1 MKRIL
6 KALIFSVAFSFL
18 IVGCASK
25 TAPVELEGK
34 EQIRAIQIEAN
45 RTVMIGDAYD
55 YEFGSDYR
63 AAKAEFEHLKSLYPH
78 AVEVNRIS
86 IATDAF
92 NEPHASALLFELWLD
107 RESLPLADQLALY
120 KHPNFTGFKDR
131 EILQFSFKILG
142 VPMRVKDREQILKN
156 RALAKPLSLNAVVFV
171 DSGRLSEES
180 ARKKG
185 DMQDAIITMFSP
197 VWMPVSAV
205 IQSLGAIFDDEK

>member
-6 KALIFSVAFSFL
+6 KALIFSMAFSFL

-107 RESLPLADQLALY
+107 RESLPLADQLVLY
-120 KHPNFTGFKDR
+120 KHSNFTGFKDR

-142 VPMRVKDREQILKN
+142 VPTRVKDRDRILKKY
-156 RALAKPLSLNAVVFV
+156 ALAKPLSLNAVVFI

-180 ARKKG
+180 VRKNG
-185 DMQDAIITMFSP
+185 ETQDAVLTMFSP
-197 VWMPVSAV
+197 VWMPVAAV
-205 IQSLGAIFDDEK
+205 MQSLGALFDNE

>member
-1 MKRIL
+1 MNLTKFYTIL
-6 KALIFSVAFSFL
+6 VFL
-18 IVGCASK
+18 ILFAFTGCASK
-25 TAPVELEGK
+25 TAPVKLEGK
-34 EQIRAIQIEAN
+34 EQIRAVITEAN

-55 YEFGSDYR
+55 YDFSGDYR
-63 AAKAEFEHLKSLYPH
+63 AAKAEFERLKSLY
-78 AVEVNRIS
+78 AYAIEMNRIS

-92 NEPHASALLFELWLD
+92 NEPHASALFFELWLD

-142 VPMRVKDREQILKN
+142 VPMCVKDREQILKN

-180 ARKKG
+180 ARKNG
-185 DMQDAIITMFSP
+185 ETQDAILTMFSP
-197 VWMPVSAV
+197 VWMPISAV

>member
-107 RESLPLADQLALY
+107 RESLPLADQLVLY

-142 VPMRVKDREQILKN
+142 VPTRVKDRDRILKKY
-156 RALAKPLSLNAVVFV
+156 ALAKPLSLNAVVFI

-180 ARKKG
+180 VRKNG
-185 DMQDAIITMFSP
+185 EMQDAVLTMFSP
-197 VWMPVSAV
+197 VWMPVAAV
-205 IQSLGAIFDDEK
+205 MQSLGALFDNE

>member
-6 KALIFSVAFSFL
+6 KALIFSVEFSFL
-18 IVGCASK
+18 IVGCTSK

-55 YEFGSDYR
+55 YEFSSDYR

-78 AVEVNRIS
+78 AVEINKIS

-92 NEPHASALLFELWLD
+92 NEPHVSALLFELWLD
-107 RESLPLADQLALY
+107 RESLPLADQLVLY

-142 VPMRVKDREQILKN
+142 VPTRVKDRDRILKKY
-156 RALAKPLSLNAVVFV
+156 ALAKPLSLNAVVFI

-180 ARKKG
+180 VRKNG
-185 DMQDAIITMFSP
+185 ETQDAVLTMFSP
-197 VWMPVSAV
+197 VWMPVAAV
-205 IQSLGAIFDDEK
+205 MQSLGALFDNE

>member
-1 MKRIL
+1 MNLTKFHTIL
-6 KALIFSVAFSFL
+6 VFL
-18 IVGCASK
+18 ILFAFTGCASK

-107 RESLPLADQLALY
+107 RESLPLADQLVLY

-142 VPMRVKDREQILKN
+142 VPTRVKDRDRILKKY
-156 RALAKPLSLNAVVFV
+156 ALAKPLSLNAVVFI

-180 ARKKG
+180 VRKNG
-185 DMQDAIITMFSP
+185 EMQDAVLTMFSP
-197 VWMPVSAV
+197 VWMPVAAV
-205 IQSLGAIFDDEK
+205 MQSLGALFDNE

>member
-25 TAPVELEGK
+25 TVPVELEGK

-45 RTVMIGDAYD
+45 RTIMIGDAYD

-63 AAKAEFEHLKSLYPH
+63 VAKAEFERLKSLYPH

-107 RESLPLADQLALY
+107 RESLPLADQLVLY

-142 VPMRVKDREQILKN
+142 VPTRVKDRDRILKKY
-156 RALAKPLSLNAVVFV
+156 ALAKPLSLNAIVFV

-180 ARKKG
+180 VRKNG
-185 DMQDAIITMFSP
+185 ETQDAVLTMFSP
-197 VWMPVSAV
+197 VWMPVAAV
-205 IQSLGAIFDDEK
+205 MQSLGALFDNE

>member
-6 KALIFSVAFSFL
+6 KALIFSMAFSFL

-34 EQIRAIQIEAN
+34 EQIRAIQKEAN

-107 RESLPLADQLALY
+107 RESLPLADQLVLY
-120 KHPNFTGFKDR
+120 KHPNFMDFKDR

-142 VPMRVKDREQILKN
+142 VPTRAKDRDRILKKY
-156 RALAKPLSLNAVVFV
+156 ALAKPLSLNAVIFI
-171 DSGRLSEES
+171 DSGRLSEENV
-180 ARKKG
+180 RKNG
-185 DMQDAIITMFSP
+185 ETQDAVLTMFSP
-197 VWMPVSAV
+197 VWMPVATV
-205 IQSLGAIFDDEK
+205 MQSLGALFDNE

>member
-6 KALIFSVAFSFL
+6 KALIFSAAFSFL

-45 RTVMIGDAYD
+45 RTIMIGDAYD

-63 AAKAEFEHLKSLYPH
+63 VAKAEFEHLKSLYPH

-92 NEPHASALLFELWLD
+92 NEPHVSALLFELWLD
-107 RESLPLADQLALY
+107 RESLPLADQLVLY

-142 VPMRVKDREQILKN
+142 VPTRVKDRDRILKKIC
-156 RALAKPLSLNAVVFV
+156 AC
-171 DSGRLSEES
+171 
-180 ARKKG
+180 
-185 DMQDAIITMFSP
+185 
-197 VWMPVSAV
+197 
-205 IQSLGAIFDDEK
+205 

>member
-6 KALIFSVAFSFL
+6 KALIFSMAFSFL

-107 RESLPLADQLALY
+107 RESLPLADQLVLY
-120 KHPNFTGFKDR
+120 KHPNFMDFKDR

-142 VPMRVKDREQILKN
+142 VPTRAKDRDRILKKY
-156 RALAKPLSLNAVVFV
+156 ALAKPLSLNAVIFI
-171 DSGRLSEES
+171 DSGRLSEENV
-180 ARKKG
+180 RKNG
-185 DMQDAIITMFSP
+185 ETQDAVLTMFSP
-197 VWMPVSAV
+197 VWMPIAAV
-205 IQSLGAIFDDEK
+205 MQSLGALFDNE

>member
-63 AAKAEFEHLKSLYPH
+63 AAKAEFEHLKSLYSH

-107 RESLPLADQLALY
+107 RESLPLADQLVLY

-142 VPMRVKDREQILKN
+142 VPTRVKDRDRILKKY
-156 RALAKPLSLNAVVFV
+156 ALAKPLSLNAVVFI

-180 ARKKG
+180 VRKNG
-185 DMQDAIITMFSP
+185 EMQDAVLTMFSP
-197 VWMPVSAV
+197 VWMPVAAV
-205 IQSLGAIFDDEK
+205 MQSLGALFDNE

>member
-25 TAPVELEGK
+25 TSPVELEGK

-55 YEFGSDYR
+55 YEFSSDYR
-63 AAKAEFEHLKSLYPH
+63 AAKAEFEHLKSLYSH

-107 RESLPLADQLALY
+107 RESLPLADQLVLY

-142 VPMRVKDREQILKN
+142 VPTRVKDRDRILKKY
-156 RALAKPLSLNAVVFV
+156 ALAKPLSLNAVVFI

-180 ARKKG
+180 VRKNG
-185 DMQDAIITMFSP
+185 EMQDAVLTMFSP
-197 VWMPVSAV
+197 VWMPVAAV
-205 IQSLGAIFDDEK
+205 MQSLGALFDNE

>member
-45 RTVMIGDAYD
+45 RTIMIGDAYD

-63 AAKAEFEHLKSLYPH
+63 VAKAEFERLKSLYPH

-107 RESLPLADQLALY
+107 RESLPLADQLVLY

-142 VPMRVKDREQILKN
+142 VPTRVKDRDRILKKY
-156 RALAKPLSLNAVVFV
+156 ALAKPLSLNAVVFI

-180 ARKKG
+180 VRKKG
-185 DMQDAIITMFSP
+185 EMQDAVLTMFSP
-197 VWMPVSAV
+197 VWMPVAAV
-205 IQSLGAIFDDEK
+205 MQSLGALFDNE

>member
-6 KALIFSVAFSFL
+6 KALIFSVEFSFL
-18 IVGCASK
+18 IVGCTSK

-55 YEFGSDYR
+55 YEFGSGYR

-107 RESLPLADQLALY
+107 RESLPLADQLVLY
-120 KHPNFTGFKDR
+120 KHSNFTGFKDR

-142 VPMRVKDREQILKN
+142 VPTRVKDRDRIIKKY
-156 RALAKPLSLNAVVFV
+156 ALAKPLSLNAIVFV
-171 DSGRLSEES
+171 DSGRLSGES
-180 ARKKG
+180 VRKNG
-185 DMQDAIITMFSP
+185 ETQDAVLTMFSP
-197 VWMPVSAV
+197 VWMPVAAV
-205 IQSLGAIFDDEK
+205 MQSLGALFDNE

>member
-18 IVGCASK
+18 IVGCANK

-34 EQIRAIQIEAN
+34 KQIRAIQIEAN
-45 RTVMIGDAYD
+45 RTVMISDAYD

-107 RESLPLADQLALY
+107 RESLPLADQLVLY
-120 KHPNFTGFKDR
+120 KHPNFMGFKDR

-142 VPMRVKDREQILKN
+142 VPTRVKDRDRILKKY
-156 RALAKPLSLNAVVFV
+156 ALAKPLSLNAVVFI

-180 ARKKG
+180 VRKNG
-185 DMQDAIITMFSP
+185 ETQDAVLTMFSP
-197 VWMPVSAV
+197 VWMPVAAV
-205 IQSLGAIFDDEK
+205 MQSLGALFDNE

>member
-6 KALIFSVAFSFL
+6 KALIFSVEFSFL
-18 IVGCASK
+18 IVGCTSK

-63 AAKAEFEHLKSLYPH
+63 AAKSEFEHLKSLYPH

-92 NEPHASALLFELWLD
+92 NEPHVSALLFELWLD
-107 RESLPLADQLALY
+107 RESLPLADQLVLY
-120 KHPNFTGFKDR
+120 KHPNFTGFKNR

-142 VPMRVKDREQILKN
+142 VPTRVKDRDRIIKKYV
-156 RALAKPLSLNAVVFV
+156 LAKPLSLNAIVFV
-171 DSGRLSEES
+171 DSGRLSGES
-180 ARKKG
+180 VRKNG
-185 DMQDAIITMFSP
+185 ETQDAVLTMFSP
-197 VWMPVSAV
+197 VWMPVAAV
-205 IQSLGAIFDDEK
+205 MQSLGALFDNE

>member
-55 YEFGSDYR
+55 YEFGSNYR

-107 RESLPLADQLALY
+107 RESLPLADQLVLY

-142 VPMRVKDREQILKN
+142 VPTRVKDRDRILKKY
-156 RALAKPLSLNAVVFV
+156 ALAKPLSLNAVVFI

-180 ARKKG
+180 VRKNG
-185 DMQDAIITMFSP
+185 ETQDAVLTMFSP
-197 VWMPVSAV
+197 VWMPVAAV
-205 IQSLGAIFDDEK
+205 MQSLGALFDNE

>member
-6 KALIFSVAFSFL
+6 KALIFSVEFSFL
-18 IVGCASK
+18 IVGCTSK

-78 AVEVNRIS
+78 AVEINKIS

-92 NEPHASALLFELWLD
+92 NEPHVSALLFELWLD
-107 RESLPLADQLALY
+107 RESLPLADQLVLY

-142 VPMRVKDREQILKN
+142 VPTRVKDRDRIIKKY
-156 RALAKPLSLNAVVFV
+156 ALAKPLSLNAIVFV
-171 DSGRLSEES
+171 DSGRLSGES
-180 ARKKG
+180 VRKNG
-185 DMQDAIITMFSP
+185 ETQDAVLTMFSP
-197 VWMPVSAV
+197 VWMPVAAV
-205 IQSLGAIFDDEK
+205 MQSLGALFDNE

>member
-45 RTVMIGDAYD
+45 RTIMIGDAYD

-63 AAKAEFEHLKSLYPH
+63 VAKAEFERLKSLYPH

-92 NEPHASALLFELWLD
+92 NEPHVSALLFELWLD
-107 RESLPLADQLALY
+107 RESLPLADQLVLY

-142 VPMRVKDREQILKN
+142 VPTRVKDRDRILKKY
-156 RALAKPLSLNAVVFV
+156 ALAKPLSLNAIVFV
-171 DSGRLSEES
+171 DSGRLSGES
-180 ARKKG
+180 VRKNG
-185 DMQDAIITMFSP
+185 ETQDAVLTMFSP
-197 VWMPVSAV
+197 VWMPVAAV
-205 IQSLGAIFDDEK
+205 MQSLGALFDNE

>member
-18 IVGCASK
+18 IVGCANK

-34 EQIRAIQIEAN
+34 EQIRAIQKEAN

-63 AAKAEFEHLKSLYPH
+63 AAKAEFEHLKSLYSH

-107 RESLPLADQLALY
+107 RESLPLADQLVLY

-142 VPMRVKDREQILKN
+142 VPTRVKDRDRILKKY
-156 RALAKPLSLNAVVFV
+156 ALTKPLSLNAVVFI

-180 ARKKG
+180 VRKNG
-185 DMQDAIITMFSP
+185 EMQDAVLTMFSP
-197 VWMPVSAV
+197 VWMPVAAV
-205 IQSLGAIFDDEK
+205 MQSLGALFDNE

>member
-92 NEPHASALLFELWLD
+92 NEPHVSALLFELWLD
-107 RESLPLADQLALY
+107 REGLPLADQLVLY
-120 KHPNFTGFKDR
+120 KHPNFTGFKNR

-142 VPMRVKDREQILKN
+142 VPTRAKDRDRILKKY
-156 RALAKPLSLNAVVFV
+156 ALAKPLSLNAVVFI
-171 DSGRLSEES
+171 DSGRLSGENV
-180 ARKKG
+180 RKNG
-185 DMQDAIITMFSP
+185 ETQDAVLTMFSP
-197 VWMPVSAV
+197 VWMPVAAV
-205 IQSLGAIFDDEK
+205 MQSLGVLFDNE

>member
-55 YEFGSDYR
+55 YEFSSDYR
-63 AAKAEFEHLKSLYPH
+63 AAKAEFEHLKSLYSH

-107 RESLPLADQLALY
+107 RESLPLADQLVLY

-142 VPMRVKDREQILKN
+142 VPTRVKDRDRILKKY
-156 RALAKPLSLNAVVFV
+156 ALAKPLSLNAVVFI
-171 DSGRLSEES
+171 DSGRLSGENV
-180 ARKKG
+180 RKNG
-185 DMQDAIITMFSP
+185 ETQDAVLTMFSP
-197 VWMPVSAV
+197 VWMPVAAV
-205 IQSLGAIFDDEK
+205 MQSLGALFDNE

>member
-6 KALIFSVAFSFL
+6 KALIFSMAFSFL

-25 TAPVELEGK
+25 TTPVELEGK

-107 RESLPLADQLALY
+107 RESLPLADQLVLY

-142 VPMRVKDREQILKN
+142 VPTRVKDRDRILKKY
-156 RALAKPLSLNAVVFV
+156 ALAKPLSLNAVVFI

-180 ARKKG
+180 VRKNG
-185 DMQDAIITMFSP
+185 ETQDAVLTMFSP
-197 VWMPVSAV
+197 VWMPVAAV
-205 IQSLGAIFDDEK
+205 MQSLGALFDNE

>member
-6 KALIFSVAFSFL
+6 KALIFSMAFSFL

-107 RESLPLADQLALY
+107 RESLPLADQLVLY

-142 VPMRVKDREQILKN
+142 VPTRVKDRDRILKKY
-156 RALAKPLSLNAVVFV
+156 ALAKPLSLNAVVFV

-180 ARKKG
+180 MRKS
-185 DMQDAIITMFSP
+185 DETQDAVLTMFSP
-197 VWMPVSAV
+197 VWMPIAAV
-205 IQSLGAIFDDEK
+205 MQSLGALFDNE

>member
-6 KALIFSVAFSFL
+6 KALIFSMAFSFL

-45 RTVMIGDAYD
+45 RTIMIGDAYD

-63 AAKAEFEHLKSLYPH
+63 VAKAEFERLKSLYPH

-92 NEPHASALLFELWLD
+92 NEPHTSALLFELWLD
-107 RESLPLADQLALY
+107 RESLPLADQLVLY

-142 VPMRVKDREQILKN
+142 VPTRVKDRDRILKKY
-156 RALAKPLSLNAVVFV
+156 ALAKPLSLNAIVFV

-180 ARKKG
+180 VRKNG
-185 DMQDAIITMFSP
+185 ETQDAVLTMFSP
-197 VWMPVSAV
+197 VWMPVAAV
-205 IQSLGAIFDDEK
+205 MQSLGALFDNE

>member
-6 KALIFSVAFSFL
+6 KALIFSMAFSFL
-18 IVGCASK
+18 VVGCASK

-55 YEFGSDYR
+55 YEFGSNYR

-107 RESLPLADQLALY
+107 CESLPLADQLVLY

-142 VPMRVKDREQILKN
+142 VPTRVKDRDRILKKY
-156 RALAKPLSLNAVVFV
+156 ALAKPLSLNAVVFI

-180 ARKKG
+180 VRKNG
-185 DMQDAIITMFSP
+185 ETQDAVLTMFSP
-197 VWMPVSAV
+197 VWMPVAAV
-205 IQSLGAIFDDEK
+205 MQSLGALFDNE

>member
-18 IVGCASK
+18 IVGCTSK

-63 AAKAEFEHLKSLYPH
+63 AAKAEFEHLKSLYSH

-92 NEPHASALLFELWLD
+92 NEHHASALLFELWLD
-107 RESLPLADQLALY
+107 RESLPLADQLVLY

-142 VPMRVKDREQILKN
+142 VPTRVKDRDRILKKY
-156 RALAKPLSLNAVVFV
+156 ALAKPLSLNAIVFV

-180 ARKKG
+180 VRKNG
-185 DMQDAIITMFSP
+185 ETQDAVLTMFSP
-197 VWMPVSAV
+197 VWMPVAAV
-205 IQSLGAIFDDEK
+205 MQSLGALFDNE

>member
-1 MKRIL
+1 MERIL
-6 KALIFSVAFSFL
+6 KALIFSMAFSFL

-63 AAKAEFEHLKSLYPH
+63 AAKVEFEHLKSLYSH

-92 NEPHASALLFELWLD
+92 NEPHVSALLFELWLD
-107 RESLPLADQLALY
+107 RESLPLADQLVLY
-120 KHPNFTGFKDR
+120 KDPNFTGFKNR

-142 VPMRVKDREQILKN
+142 VPTRVKDRDQILKKY
-156 RALAKPLSLNAVVFV
+156 ALAKPLSLNAVVFI

-180 ARKKG
+180 VRKNG
-185 DMQDAIITMFSP
+185 ETQDAVLTMFSP
-197 VWMPVSAV
+197 VWMPVAAV
-205 IQSLGAIFDDEK
+205 MQSLGALFDNE

>member
-6 KALIFSVAFSFL
+6 KALIFSMAFSFL

-55 YEFGSDYR
+55 YEFSSDYR
-63 AAKAEFEHLKSLYPH
+63 AAKAEFEHLKSLYSH

-107 RESLPLADQLALY
+107 RESLPLADQLVLY

-142 VPMRVKDREQILKN
+142 VPTRAKDRDRILKKY
-156 RALAKPLSLNAVVFV
+156 ALAKPLSLNAVVFI

-180 ARKKG
+180 VRKNG
-185 DMQDAIITMFSP
+185 ETQDAVLTMFGP
-197 VWMPVSAV
+197 VWMPVAAV
-205 IQSLGAIFDDEK
+205 MQSLGALFDNE

>member
-1 MKRIL
+1 MNLTKFHTIL
-6 KALIFSVAFSFL
+6 VFL
-18 IVGCASK
+18 ILFAFTGCASK

-63 AAKAEFEHLKSLYPH
+63 AAKAEFEHLKSLYSH

-107 RESLPLADQLALY
+107 RESLPLADQLVLY

-142 VPMRVKDREQILKN
+142 VPTRVKDRDRILKKY
-156 RALAKPLSLNAVVFV
+156 ALAKPLSLNAVVFV

-180 ARKKG
+180 VRKNG
-185 DMQDAIITMFSP
+185 ETQDAVLTMFSP
-197 VWMPVSAV
+197 VWMPVAAV
-205 IQSLGAIFDDEK
+205 MQSLGALFDNE

>member
-6 KALIFSVAFSFL
+6 KALIFSMAFSFL

-34 EQIRAIQIEAN
+34 EQIRAIQKEAN

-107 RESLPLADQLALY
+107 RESLPLDQLVLY

-142 VPMRVKDREQILKN
+142 VPTRVKDRDRILKKY
-156 RALAKPLSLNAVVFV
+156 ALAKPLSLNAVVFI

-180 ARKKG
+180 ARKNG
-185 DMQDAIITMFSP
+185 ETQDAVLTMFSP
-197 VWMPVSAV
+197 VWMPVAAV
-205 IQSLGAIFDDEK
+205 MQSLGALFDNE

>member
-6 KALIFSVAFSFL
+6 KALIFSMAFLFL

-55 YEFGSDYR
+55 YEFSSDYR
-63 AAKAEFEHLKSLYPH
+63 ATKAEFKHLKSLYSH

-92 NEPHASALLFELWLD
+92 NEPHVSALLFELWLD
-107 RESLPLADQLALY
+107 RESLPLADQLVLY

-142 VPMRVKDREQILKN
+142 VPTRVKDRDRIIKKY
-156 RALAKPLSLNAVVFV
+156 ALAKPLSLNAIVFV
-171 DSGRLSEES
+171 DSGRLSGES
-180 ARKKG
+180 VRKNG
-185 DMQDAIITMFSP
+185 ETQDAVLTMFSP
-197 VWMPVSAV
+197 VWMPVAAV
-205 IQSLGAIFDDEK
+205 MQSLGALFDNE

>member
-6 KALIFSVAFSFL
+6 KALIFSMAFSFL

-78 AVEVNRIS
+78 AVEIKKIS

-92 NEPHASALLFELWLD
+92 NEPHVSALLFELWLD
-107 RESLPLADQLALY
+107 RESLPLADQLVLY

-142 VPMRVKDREQILKN
+142 VPTRVKDRDRILKKY
-156 RALAKPLSLNAVVFV
+156 ALAKPLSLNAVVFV
-171 DSGRLSEES
+171 DSGRLSGES
-180 ARKKG
+180 VRKNG
-185 DMQDAIITMFSP
+185 ETQDAVLTMFSP
-197 VWMPVSAV
+197 VWMPVAAV
-205 IQSLGAIFDDEK
+205 MQSLGALFDNE

>member
-6 KALIFSVAFSFL
+6 KALIFSMAFSFL
-18 IVGCASK
+18 IVGCANK

-107 RESLPLADQLALY
+107 RESLPLADQLVLY

-142 VPMRVKDREQILKN
+142 VPTRVKDRDRILKKY
-156 RALAKPLSLNAVVFV
+156 ALAKPLSLNAVVFI

-180 ARKKG
+180 VRKNG
-185 DMQDAIITMFSP
+185 ETQDAVLTMFSP
-197 VWMPVSAV
+197 VWMPVAAV
-205 IQSLGAIFDDEK
+205 MQSLGALFDNE

>member
-6 KALIFSVAFSFL
+6 KALIFSMAFSFL

-107 RESLPLADQLALY
+107 RESLPLADQLVLY

-142 VPMRVKDREQILKN
+142 VPTRVKDRDRILKKY
-156 RALAKPLSLNAVVFV
+156 ALAKPLSLNAVVFI

-180 ARKKG
+180 VCKNG
-185 DMQDAIITMFSP
+185 ETQDAVLTMFSP
-197 VWMPVSAV
+197 VWMPVAAV
-205 IQSLGAIFDDEK
+205 MQSLGALFDNE

>member
-6 KALIFSVAFSFL
+6 KALIFSMAFSFL
-18 IVGCASK
+18 IVGCVSK

-63 AAKAEFEHLKSLYPH
+63 AAKAEFEHLKSLYSH

-107 RESLPLADQLALY
+107 RESLSLADQLVLY
-120 KHPNFTGFKDR
+120 KHPNFTGFKNR

-142 VPMRVKDREQILKN
+142 VPTRAKDRDRILKKY
-156 RALAKPLSLNAVVFV
+156 ALAKPLSLNAVVFI
-171 DSGRLSEES
+171 DSGRLSEENV
-180 ARKKG
+180 RKNG
-185 DMQDAIITMFSP
+185 ETQDAVLTMFSP
-197 VWMPVSAV
+197 VWMPVATV
-205 IQSLGAIFDDEK
+205 MQSLGALFDNE

>member
-55 YEFGSDYR
+55 YEFSSDYR
-63 AAKAEFEHLKSLYPH
+63 AAKAEFEHLKSLYSH

-107 RESLPLADQLALY
+107 RESLPLADQLVLY

-142 VPMRVKDREQILKN
+142 VPTRVKDRDRILKKY
-156 RALAKPLSLNAVVFV
+156 ALAKPLSLNAVVFI

-180 ARKKG
+180 VRKNG
-185 DMQDAIITMFSP
+185 EMQDAVLTMFSP
-197 VWMPVSAV
+197 VWMPVAAV
-205 IQSLGAIFDDEK
+205 MQSLGALFDNE

>member
-45 RTVMIGDAYD
+45 RTIMIGDAYD

-63 AAKAEFEHLKSLYPH
+63 VAKAEFERLKSLYPH

-92 NEPHASALLFELWLD
+92 NEPHVSALLFELWLD
-107 RESLPLADQLALY
+107 RESLPLADQLVLY

-142 VPMRVKDREQILKN
+142 VPTRVKDRDRILKKY
-156 RALAKPLSLNAVVFV
+156 ALAKPLSLNAVVFI

-180 ARKKG
+180 VRKNG
-185 DMQDAIITMFSP
+185 ETQDAVLTMFSP
-197 VWMPVSAV
+197 VWMPVAAV
-205 IQSLGAIFDDEK
+205 MQSLGALFDNE

>member
-6 KALIFSVAFSFL
+6 KALIFSMAFSFL

-92 NEPHASALLFELWLD
+92 NEPHVSALLFELWLD
-107 RESLPLADQLALY
+107 RESLPLADQLVLY

-142 VPMRVKDREQILKN
+142 VPTRVKDRDRILKKY
-156 RALAKPLSLNAVVFV
+156 ALAKPLSLNAVVFI

-180 ARKKG
+180 VRKNG
-185 DMQDAIITMFSP
+185 ETQDAVLTMFSP
-197 VWMPVSAV
+197 VWMPVAAV
-205 IQSLGAIFDDEK
+205 MQSLGALFDSE

>member
-6 KALIFSVAFSFL
+6 KALIFSMAFSFL

-45 RTVMIGDAYD
+45 RAVMIGDAYD

-63 AAKAEFEHLKSLYPH
+63 AVKEEFEHLKSLYPH

-107 RESLPLADQLALY
+107 RESLPLADQLVLY

-142 VPMRVKDREQILKN
+142 VPTRVKDRDRILKKY
-156 RALAKPLSLNAVVFV
+156 ALAKPLSLNAVVFI

-180 ARKKG
+180 VRKNG
-185 DMQDAIITMFSP
+185 ETQDAVLTMFSP
-197 VWMPVSAV
+197 VWMPVAAV
-205 IQSLGAIFDDEK
+205 MQSLGALFDNE

>member
-6 KALIFSVAFSFL
+6 KALIFSMAFSFL
-18 IVGCASK
+18 IVGCANK

-92 NEPHASALLFELWLD
+92 NEPHVSALLFELWLD
-107 RESLPLADQLALY
+107 RESLPLADQLVLY

-142 VPMRVKDREQILKN
+142 VPTRVKDRDRILKKY
-156 RALAKPLSLNAVVFV
+156 ALAKPLSLNAVVFI

-180 ARKKG
+180 VRKNG
-185 DMQDAIITMFSP
+185 ETQDAVLTMFSP
-197 VWMPVSAV
+197 VWMPVAAV
-205 IQSLGAIFDDEK
+205 MQSLGALFDNE